1 MSEQLTLHEKLSH
14 LARNYWWSWQPDA
27 AAIFRSID
35 PARWSELDHNPVLLL
50 REYTPDKLED
60 RAHQLSLHSS
70 VNRMYRKWQ
79 EYMQSDDTWGDTQA
93 TVLGHRPTAYFSA
106 EFGLHESLP
115 VYSGG
120 LGVLAGDH
128 LKSASDLGVPL
139 VGVGL
144 FYDEGY
150 FFQKVDETGWQQED
164 YIHAKT
170 TDLPMRPAVGTDGK
184 PVKVSVQT
192 RTGTIYATVWRIDVG
207 RVRLFLLNTD
217 IPDNGEEDR
226 TLTARL
232 YSGGT
237 RTRIRQEIVLGVGG
251 LRALTALGIRPGVI
265 HMNEGHSAFAGL
277 EMVRMKMQEDGLPFD
292 QALRETAMMGCFTT
306 HTPVPAGHDRF
317 DSDLINEHIGPLAEQ
332 LGLDHR
338 GLLGLGRVDPH
349 NDGESFCMTVLAFK
363 LSRRANAVSSLHG
376 VVSRRMWAPLW
387 PWRAEEEI
395 PIGHVTNGV
404 HVPSWMAAQMRVL
417 YDRVLPLDW
426 YLRTGEPEVWAGFEN
441 VTPGE
446 LWETHQALKNRLIL
460 FVRQRMMR
468 SARRYGADNAEID
481 RIGSMLDPN
490 ALTIG
495 FARRFAPYKRADLV
509 MRDLENFRRV
519 LGDENR
525 PVQVIYAG
533 KAHPRD
539 DLGKE
544 VMRNIIR
551 LTGDTSLLGRVV
563 FVENYDINV
572 CRHLI
577 QGVDVWLNNPRRPLE
592 ASGTSGQKVVLN
604 GGLNLSV
611 LDGWWA
617 EGYDGKNG
625 FAIGG
630 GQTHV
635 DYAVQDQRDAQDLVR
650 VLNEEVIPIY
660 FDRDRDDIPQKWVKM
675 MKRAV
680 RTLGWRFNADRM
692 VMDYVKSSYIPAAG
706 GLSCAMP
713 PAV

>member
-1 MSEQLTLHEKLSH
+1 MPESLTLHSKLSEM
-14 LARNYWWSWQPDA
+14 ARNFWWSWQPEA
-27 AAIFRSID
+27 AAIFRAID
-35 PARWSELDHNPVLLL
+35 PVRWSELDHNPVLLL
-50 REYTPDKLED
+50 REYTPEKLEE
-60 RAHQLSLHSS
+60 RAQHAMLHAS
-70 VNRMYRKWQ
+70 VHRMYREWH
-79 EYMQSDDTWGDTQA
+79 EYMQSDKTWGDTQA
-93 TVLGHRPTAYFSA
+93 TILGHRPVAYFSA

-115 VYSGG
+115 IYSGG
-120 LGVLAGDH
+120 LGLLAGDH

-150 FFQKVDETGWQQED
+150 FSQKVDAEGWQQED
-164 YIHAKT
+164 YIHSKT
-170 TDLPMRPAVGTDGK
+170 GDLPMHPALDKEGQ
-184 PVKVSVQT
+184 PVKVMVQT
-192 RTGTIYATVWRIDVG
+192 RTGTIHATVWEVHVG

-217 IPDNGEEDR
+217 VPENSEEDR
-226 TLTARL
+226 NLTSRL

-237 RTRIRQEIVLGVGG
+237 RTRIRQEIVLGIGG
-251 LRALTALGIRPGVI
+251 LRALTAMGIRPGVL
-265 HMNEGHSAFAGL
+265 HMNEGHSAFVGL
-277 EMVRMKMQEDGLPFD
+277 EMISMKMQEDGLPFD
-292 QALRETAMMGCFTT
+292 QALRDTAAMSCFTT

-317 DSDLINEHIGPLAEQ
+317 DSGLVEEHVGPLADQ
-332 LGLDHR
+332 LGLDHH
-338 GLLGLGRVDPH
+338 GLMGLGRVEPQ

-363 LSRRANAVSSLHG
+363 VSRRANAVSSLHG

-387 PWRAEEEI
+387 PWRSEEEI
-395 PIGHVTNGV
+395 PIGHITNGV
-404 HVPSWMAAQMRVL
+404 HVPSWLAQQIRVL
-417 YDRVLPLDW
+417 YNRVLPLDW
-426 YLRTGEPEVWAGFEN
+426 YVRTGEPTVWAGFEN

-446 LWETHQALKNRLIL
+446 LWETHNSLKNRLIQ
-460 FVRQRMMR
+460 FVRSRMQRVAQANG
-468 SARRYGADNAEID
+468 SGPSYEAEVANL
-481 RIGSMLDPN
+481 LDPN

-519 LGDENR
+519 LTDIDR
-525 PVQVIYAG
+525 PVQIIYAG

-544 VMRNIIR
+544 VMRNIIK
-551 LTGDTSLLGRVV
+551 LTGDESLAGRVV

-572 CRHLI
+572 ARHLI

-611 LDGWWA
+611 LDGWWC

-625 FAIGG
+625 FAIGS

-635 DYAVQDQRDAQDLVR
+635 DPSVQDQRDAEDLVR

-660 FDRDRDDIPQKWVKM
+660 YERDHDDIPQAWVKM
-675 MKRAV
+675 MKRSV

-692 VMDYVKSSYIPAAG
+692 VMDYTQSAYVPAAG
-706 GLSCAMP
+706 GMSCVMP
-713 PAV
+713 PSM